1 MVKYVC
7 DICKEEFTKKLTYNT
22 HIKKCKIVLEEDTG
36 EVEVIE
42 NTNDF
47 HNETLEDFIT
57 DDVKLY
63 FGDCIEKMSLIQ
75 DNSVDLI
82 LCDLPYGTTKCKWD
96 TIINLDL
103 LWKQYKRII
112 KKPQGVILLFGQQ
125 PFTSMLVS
133 SNYEWFK
140 YNIIWKKNKT

>member
-47 HNETLEDFIT
+47 HNETL
-57 DDVKLY
+57 
-63 FGDCIEKMSLIQ
+63 
-75 DNSVDLI
+75 
-82 LCDLPYGTTKCKWD
+82 
-96 TIINLDL
+96 
-103 LWKQYKRII
+103 
-112 KKPQGVILLFGQQ
+112 
-125 PFTSMLVS
+125 
-133 SNYEWFK
+133 
-140 YNIIWKKNKT
+140 